1 MKKLFSMAV
10 LLFALAACHQL
21 DTPVQPVEEP
31 TQASEGITIT
41 ATLAPKTGHTKA
53 VADAGNHIA
62 VSWAVD
68 EQVAILYSV
77 DSTPMQADATI
88 ISVDPATGAA
98 TIQFTVDSGLADGGA
113 PCTLVYPASAA
124 KEDHTGVKDAAT
136 LLGSQDGILSARLD
150 VRVGEGVIDK
160 ATPGLEVTTQPVP
173 QFAIFKFTTLNADG
187 TSALQFYSLDISMG
201 GQKYTIHGSL
211 LSSEP
216 YVALPAVREG
226 SVAFIAWGYGKKFT
240 AEFPSVSFEAGF
252 YYQSSIR
259 LAPVVVNLSTLT
271 GNYEAQHGETLTG
284 TLEACYSISVAPM
297 ATVTLSGVDIDM
309 ARLGTGADGIWC
321 KGDAFLVLEEGTLN
335 RVVGYERCPGIY
347 IAPGYRLTIEGTGE
361 LHAIGGGWGAGIGG
375 GEEIDCGEIWITGGT
390 IHAEGSAMN
399 YQMYGNHIY
408 GYAYGAAGIGGGYK
422 ADCDDIYIFDTVT
435 RVEAQAYGKC
445 PSIGQGEEG
454 TCSGVIVI
462 GLNEDTYGYESSGP
476 QPLDW
481 EILWETLDNFFIYK
495 P

>member
-1 MKKLFSMAV
+1 MNKLFSMAA
-10 LLFALAACHQL
+10 LLFALAACHRPEM
-21 DTPVQPVEEP
+21 PVQPIGQD
-31 TQASEGITIT
+31 TQAGESITIT
-41 ATLAPKTGHTKA
+41 ATLAPKTGPTKA
-53 VADAGNHIA
+53 VADGGDHIA

-68 EQVAILYSV
+68 EHLAILYEAGGEKK
-77 DSTPMQADATI
+77 MADARITE
-88 ISVDPATGAA
+88 VDEDTGAA
-98 TIQFTVDSGLADGGA
+98 AIEFVVEGA
-113 PCTLVYPASAA
+113 ENDTPCTLVYPLTAA
-124 KEDHTGVKDAAT
+124 KDDYSGVQEAAT
-136 LLGSQDGILSARLD
+136 LLASQYGTLNASLD
-150 VRVGEGVIDK
+150 VRVGEGTIQI
-160 ATPGLEVTTQPVP
+160 AEPGLTVTTQPVP

-201 GQKYTIHGSL
+201 GQMYTIHGGL
-211 LSSEP
+211 LPSEL
-216 YVALPAVREG
+216 YVALPAVREE
-226 SVAFIAWGYGKKFT
+226 SVAFTGWGYGKKFT
-240 AEFPSVSFEAGF
+240 ASFPSVSFEAGF
-252 YYQSSIR
+252 FYQSSIR
-259 LAPVVVNLSTLT
+259 LAPVVVDLSTLT

-309 ARLGTGADGIWC
+309 ARFGTGADGIWC

-347 IAPGYRLTIEGTGE
+347 IARGYRLTIEGTGE

-399 YQMYGNHIY
+399 YQMYGNHTY

-435 RVEAQAYGKC
+435 RVEAQAYGNC

-476 QPLDW
+476 QPYDW